1 MAIPMNEMPN
11 RLDQMRADAEMS
23 AAPLPP
29 AGGAPTPSP
38 AGRGAPMPPMPPAGG
53 GAPMPPAGGGAPMPP
68 PPMADAPAPEEDRL
82 AELMS
87 GMGDEPMMPEED
99 PMADVQPQDLA
110 VGIAQ
115 SALDIS
121 ASPEEA
127 LAAVEAAAAELR
139 ALLA

>member
-53 GAPMPPAGGGAPMPP
+53 GAPMPP

-82 AELMS
+82 AELMG
-87 GMGDEPMMPEED
+87 GMGEEPMMPEED

-139 ALLA
+139 NLLA

>member
-1 MAIPMNEMPN
+1 MPN

-29 AGGAPTPSP
+29 AGGAPTPPP
-38 AGRGAPMPPMPPAGG
+38 AGRGAPMP
-53 GAPMPPAGGGAPMPP
+53 PMPP

-82 AELMS
+82 AELMG

>member
-53 GAPMPPAGGGAPMPP
+53 GAPMPP

-82 AELMS
+82 AELMG

>member
-11 RLDQMRADAEMS
+11 RLDQIRADAEM
-23 AAPLPP
+23 AAPPLPP
-29 AGGAPTPSP
+29 AGGAPIPS
-38 AGRGAPMPPMPPAGG
+38 
-53 GAPMPPAGGGAPMPP
+53 PAGGGAPMPP
-68 PPMADAPAPEEDRL
+68 PPMAVAPEEDRL
-82 AELMS
+82 AELMG
-87 GMGDEPMMPEED
+87 GMSEEPMMPEED

-115 SALDIS
+115 SALEIS

-139 ALLA
+139 AMLA

>member
-1 MAIPMNEMPN
+1 MNEMPN

-38 AGRGAPMPPMPPAGG
+38 AGRGAPMPPMPP
-53 GAPMPPAGGGAPMPP
+53 

-82 AELMS
+82 AALMG
-87 GMGDEPMMPEED
+87 GMDEEPMMPEED
-99 PMADVQPQDLA
+99 PMADVKPQDLA

>member
-11 RLDQMRADAEMS
+11 RLDQIRADAER
-23 AAPLPP
+23 AAPPLPP
-29 AGGAPTPSP
+29 AGGTPTPPP

-53 GAPMPPAGGGAPMPP
+53 GTPMPP

-82 AELMS
+82 AALMG
-87 GMGDEPMMPEED
+87 GMDEEPMMPEED
-99 PMADVQPQDLA
+99 PMADVKPQDLA

-121 ASPEEA
+121 DSPEEA

-139 ALLA
+139 NLLA

>member
-11 RLDQMRADAEMS
+11 RLDQIRADAER
-23 AAPLPP
+23 AAPPLPP
-29 AGGAPTPSP
+29 AGGIPTPPP
-38 AGRGAPMPPMPPAGG
+38 AGRGAPMP
-53 GAPMPPAGGGAPMPP
+53 PMPPAGGGAPMPP

-82 AELMS
+82 AELMG

-99 PMADVQPQDLA
+99 PMADVKPQDLA

>member
-11 RLDQMRADAEMS
+11 RLDQIRADAER
-23 AAPLPP
+23 AAPLLPP
-29 AGGAPTPSP
+29 AGGTPTPPP
-38 AGRGAPMPPMPPAGG
+38 AGRGAPTPPTAPPM
-53 GAPMPPAGGGAPMPP
+53 
-68 PPMADAPAPEEDRL
+68 MADAPAPEEDRL
-82 AELMS
+82 AELMGS
-87 GMGDEPMMPEED
+87 MGDEPMMPEED
-99 PMADVQPQDLA
+99 PMAEVQPQDLA

-121 ASPEEA
+121 ESPEEA

>member
-38 AGRGAPMPPMPPAGG
+38 AGRGAPMPPMPP
-53 GAPMPPAGGGAPMPP
+53 
-68 PPMADAPAPEEDRL
+68 PPMADTPAPEEDRL
-82 AELMS
+82 AALMG
-87 GMGDEPMMPEED
+87 GMDEEPMMPEED
-99 PMADVQPQDLA
+99 PMADVKPQDLA

>member
-29 AGGAPTPSP
+29 AGGAPTPPP
-38 AGRGAPMPPMPPAGG
+38 AGRGAPMP
-53 GAPMPPAGGGAPMPP
+53 PMPP

-82 AELMS
+82 AELMG
-87 GMGDEPMMPEED
+87 GMGEEPMMPEED
-99 PMADVQPQDLA
+99 PMADVKPQDLA

-121 ASPEEA
+121 DSPEEA

-139 ALLA
+139 NLLA

>member
-11 RLDQMRADAEMS
+11 RLDQIRADAER
-23 AAPLPP
+23 AAPPLPP
-29 AGGAPTPSP
+29 AGGTPTPPP
-38 AGRGAPMPPMPPAGG
+38 AGREAPPMPAMA
-53 GAPMPPAGGGAPMPP
+53 APSMG
-68 PPMADAPAPEEDRL
+68 DAPAPEEDRL
-82 AELMS
+82 AALMG
-87 GMGDEPMMPEED
+87 GMDEDPMMPEED
-99 PMADVQPQDLA
+99 PMADVKPQDLA

-121 ASPEEA
+121 DSPEEA

>member
-53 GAPMPPAGGGAPMPP
+53 GGAPMPP

-82 AELMS
+82 AELMG

>member
-29 AGGAPTPSP
+29 AGGAPTPSH
-38 AGRGAPMPPMPPAGG
+38 AGRGAPMP
-53 GAPMPPAGGGAPMPP
+53 PMPPAGGGAPMPP

-82 AELMS
+82 AELMG
-87 GMGDEPMMPEED
+87 GMGEEPMMPEGD

>member
-38 AGRGAPMPPMPPAGG
+38 AGRGAPMP
-53 GAPMPPAGGGAPMPP
+53 PMPPAGGGAPMPP

>member
-53 GAPMPPAGGGAPMPP
+53 GAPMPP
-68 PPMADAPAPEEDRL
+68 PPMADAPAAEEDRL
-82 AELMS
+82 AELMG
-87 GMGDEPMMPEED
+87 GMGDEPMMPEGD

>member
-11 RLDQMRADAEMS
+11 RLDQIRADAEMS

-29 AGGAPTPSP
+29 AGGAPTPPP
-38 AGRGAPMPPMPPAGG
+38 AGRGAPMP
-53 GAPMPPAGGGAPMPP
+53 PMPP

-82 AELMS
+82 AELMG

-99 PMADVQPQDLA
+99 PMADVKPQDLA

-121 ASPEEA
+121 DSPEEA

>member
-1 MAIPMNEMPN
+1 MNEMPN

-53 GAPMPPAGGGAPMPP
+53 GAPMPP

-82 AELMS
+82 AELMG